1 VSLGSAELHIIAT
14 TLELVRCGK
23 GICFARIEPHSR
35 WRAANRARFRAR
47 VTWQRYFETHDVFLM
62 PAGFSAAYPHD
73 HSGTS
78 LDNTR
83 TIPTPEGR
91 RPYLEF
97 INWQVPAS
105 LTGLPSTVAP
115 VGRRRTVSPSAFRS
129 WDRSSRTARR
139 FASPS
144 C

>member
-1 VSLGSAELHIIAT
+1 MIHRFAEKLQGCIQGGWGGCATKPQLVFPGSITQSPHDFALSNAKKST
-14 TLELVRCGK
+14 TQ
-23 GICFARIEPHSR
+23 P
-35 WRAANRARFRAR
+35 
-47 VTWQRYFETHDVFLM
+47 YFETHDVFLM
-62 PAGFSAAYPHD
+62 PAGLTAAYPHD
-73 HSGTS
+73 HSGTL

-91 RPYLEF
+91 RPYFDF

-105 LTGLPSTVAP
+105 LTGLPSTARRSA
-115 VGRRRTVSPSAFRS
+115 GRRADSPSAFRL

-139 FASPS
+139 FPSPS